1 MKKNLFLV
9 VLFLFPI
16 FTYGEL
22 FLEITKGSEDPY
34 RVAMIPFEGNSRV
47 SKQLNDIMRN
57 DLIRTGEFSILD
69 EELLL
74 PVKIIND
81 ELVFS
86 DWKLL
91 GIDYLVT
98 GTIANA
104 NNSLDISYE
113 IFDIHKKRKVRSSK
127 VFGIPNQIRQ
137 LAHYTSDGIYE
148 SITGIKGIAATRLL
162 YVNEVKDS
170 RFISIYKLMLAD
182 SDGANEK
189 VLLSSSE
196 PIISPSWSPDG
207 KRVAYV
213 SFETGIAKVF
223 IQEIASGKREAVLSQ
238 DTQISSPSWSPDG
251 KYLSLT
257 LYQDGN
263 AEIYILRL
271 RDRTLTRMTNQF
283 AIDTESSWSPKG
295 NKILFTS
302 GRSGSPQIYELDLRK
317 LNPKAKRI
325 SFEGTYNAKASYLP
339 NEEGVIFV
347 HRSNDGLFH
356 IALKYKRENFIR
368 VLTEAKMDESPSVA
382 PNGNMVIYGI
392 KENDLS
398 MLAGFSLSGAKFK
411 LPASDGEVREPAWS
425 NFLLKKMI

>member
-1 MKKNLFLV
+1 MKKNLL
-9 VLFLFPI
+9 LISLLLLPI
-16 FTYGEL
+16 FGYGEL

-34 RVAMIPFEGNSRV
+34 KVAMIPFEGNSRV
-47 SKQLNDIMRN
+47 SKQLNNIMRN

-81 ELVFS
+81 ELVYS

-91 GIDYLVT
+91 GMDYLIT
-98 GTIANA
+98 GTIVNA
-104 NNSLDISYE
+104 ENSLDISYE

-162 YVNEVKDS
+162 YVNEIKDS
-170 RFISIYKLMLAD
+170 RLISTYKLMLAD
-182 SDGANEK
+182 SDGVNEK
-189 VLLSSSE
+189 VILSSSE

-223 IQEIASGKREAVLSQ
+223 IQEIASGKREAVLSKG
-238 DTQISSPSWSPDG
+238 TQISSPSWSPDG

-339 NEEGVIFV
+339 NEDGIIFV
-347 HRSNDGLFH
+347 HRSSDGLFH

-392 KENDLS
+392 KEKDLS

-425 NFLLKKMI
+425 NFLR

>member
-1 MKKNLFLV
+1 MKKNL
-9 VLFLFPI
+9 VLAAILLFP
-16 FTYGEL
+16 TLSYAEL

-34 RVAMIPFEGNSRV
+34 KVAMIPFEGNSRV
-47 SKQLNDIMRN
+47 SKQLNNIMRN
-57 DLIRTGEFSILD
+57 DLIRTGEFAVLD

-74 PVKIIND
+74 PVKMIED
-81 ELVFS
+81 ELVFN

-91 GIDYLVT
+91 GMDYLVT
-98 GTIANA
+98 GTIVKS
-104 NNSLDISYE
+104 NNSLDINYE
-113 IFDIHKKRKVRSSK
+113 IYDIHKKRKVRSSK

-162 YVNEVKDS
+162 YVNEIKDS
-170 RFISIYKLMLAD
+170 KQISTYKLMLAD

-189 VLLSSSE
+189 ILLSSSE

-223 IQEIASGKREAVLSQ
+223 IQEISSGKREAVLSK

-339 NEEGVIFV
+339 KEEGIIFV

-356 IALKYKRENFIR
+356 IALKYKKENFIR

-392 KENDLS
+392 KEENLS

-411 LPASDGEVREPAWS
+411 LPASNGEVREPAWS
-425 NFLLKKMI
+425 NFLR

>member
-1 MKKNLFLV
+1 MKQNLFLV
-9 VLFLFPI
+9 TLLLMPNMI
-16 FTYGEL
+16 FGEL

-34 RVAMIPFEGNSRV
+34 KIAMISFEGDSKI
-47 SKQLNDIMRN
+47 SKQLNKIIRN
-57 DLIRTGEFSILD
+57 DLIRTGEFYVLD
-69 EELLL
+69 EGLLL
-74 PVKIIND
+74 PVNFVND
-81 ELVFS
+81 ELVYR

-91 GIDYLVT
+91 GMDYLVT
-98 GTIANA
+98 GKIVKL

-113 IFDIHKKRKVRSSK
+113 IYDVHKKRKLRSSK

-162 YVNEVKDS
+162 YVNEIKDS
-170 RFISIYKLMLAD
+170 KLVSEYKLMLAD

-189 VLLSSSE
+189 TLLSSSE
-196 PIISPSWSPDG
+196 PIISPTWSPDG
-207 KRVAYV
+207 KKVAYV

-223 IQEIASGKREAVLSQ
+223 IQEIASGNREAVLSKE
-238 DTQISSPSWSPDG
+238 TQISSPSWSPDG

-271 RDRTLTRMTNQF
+271 RDKTLTRMTNQF

-339 NEEGVIFV
+339 KEEGIIFV
-347 HRSNDGLFH
+347 HRSDDGLFH

-368 VLTEAKMDESPSVA
+368 ILTEAKMDESPSVA

-392 KENDLS
+392 KEKNLS

-411 LPASDGEVREPAWS
+411 LPASSGEVREPAWS
-425 NFLLKKMI
+425 NFLR

>member
-1 MKKNLFLV
+1 MKYYSVALI
-9 VLFLFPI
+9 VLIASFVHAQLTI
-16 FTYGEL
+16 
-22 FLEITKGSEDPY
+22 EITKGSEDPY
-34 RVAMIPFEGNSRV
+34 KVALIPFESNSRV
-47 SKQLNDIMRN
+47 SKQLNHIMRN

-74 PVKIIND
+74 PVKIIDD
-81 ELVFS
+81 ELVYS

-91 GIDYLVT
+91 GMDYLIS
-98 GTIANA
+98 GRIDNA
-104 NNSLDISYE
+104 DNSLNISYE

-162 YVNEVKDS
+162 YVNEIKDS
-170 RFISIYKLMLAD
+170 RFISTYKLMLAD

-238 DTQISSPSWSPDG
+238 GTQISSPSWSPDG

-271 RDRTLTRMTNQF
+271 QDRTLTRMTNQF

-339 NEEGVIFV
+339 NEDGIIFV

-392 KENDLS
+392 KEKDLS

-411 LPASDGEVREPAWS
+411 LPASEGEVREPAWS
-425 NFLLKKMI
+425 NFLR

>member
-1 MKKNLFLV
+1 MKKNSLLIFL
-9 VLFLFPI
+9 LLIPI
-16 FTYGEL
+16 MSYGEL

-34 RVAMIPFEGNSRV
+34 KVAIIPFEGNTRV
-47 SKQLNDIMRN
+47 SKQLYSIVRN

-81 ELVFS
+81 ELIYS

-91 GIDYLVT
+91 GMDYLVT
-98 GTIANA
+98 GIITKA
-104 NNSLDISYE
+104 NNSLDINYE
-113 IFDIHKKRKVRSSK
+113 IYDVHKKRKVRSSK

-137 LAHYTSDGIYE
+137 LGHYTSDGIYE
-148 SITGIKGIAATRLL
+148 SITGIKGIAATRIL
-162 YVNEVKDS
+162 YVNEIKDS
-170 RFISIYKLMLAD
+170 QLTPTYRLMLAD

-189 VLLSSSE
+189 ILLSSSE

-207 KRVAYV
+207 KSVAYA
-213 SFETGIAKVF
+213 SFETGMAKVY
-223 IQEIASGKREAVLSQ
+223 IQEIASGKREAVLSKE
-238 DTQISSPSWSPDG
+238 TQISSPSWSPDG

-271 RDRTLTRMTNQF
+271 RDRALTRMTNQF

-317 LNPKAKRI
+317 LNPKAKRV

-339 NEEGVIFV
+339 NEEGIIFV

-356 IALKYKRENFIR
+356 IALKYKKENFIR

-392 KENDLS
+392 REKNLS

-411 LPASDGEVREPAWS
+411 LPASNGEVREPAWS
-425 NFLLKKMI
+425 NFLR

>member
-1 MKKNLFLV
+1 MKNLLLTIIFLMP
-9 VLFLFPI
+9 LGCL
-16 FTYGEL
+16 GEL

-34 RVAMIPFEGNSRV
+34 RIAISPFDGDVRTSN
-47 SKQLNDIMRN
+47 QLHNIIRN
-57 DLIRTGEFSILD
+57 DLMRTGEFSILD

-74 PVKIIND
+74 PIRIKDD
-81 ELVFS
+81 ELIYS

-91 GIDYLVT
+91 GMDYLIT
-98 GTIANA
+98 GSIIKTK
-104 NNSLDISYE
+104 NSIDVNYE
-113 IFDIHKKRKVRSSK
+113 IYDIHKKKKVRSSK

-148 SITGIKGIAATRLL
+148 SISGIKGIAATKLL
-162 YVNEVKDS
+162 YVNETKNS
-170 RFISIYKLMLAD
+170 KSISAYKLMLAD

-189 VLLSSSE
+189 VLLTSSE

-207 KRVAYV
+207 KKVAYV

-223 IQEIASGKREAVLSQ
+223 IQDIASGKRESVLSKS
-238 DTQISSPSWSPDG
+238 TQISSPSWSPDG

-263 AEIYILRL
+263 AEIYIMRL

-295 NKILFTS
+295 NKIIFTS

-339 NEEGVIFV
+339 KEEGIIFV
-347 HRSNDGLFH
+347 HRSDDGLFH
-356 IALKYKRENFIR
+356 IALKYKKENFIR

-392 KENDLS
+392 KEENLS
-398 MLAGFSLSGAKFK
+398 MLAGFSLSGARFK
-411 LPASDGEVREPAWS
+411 LPASEGEVREPAWS
-425 NFLLKKMI
+425 NFLR

>member
-1 MKKNLFLV
+1 MKQNLFLV
-9 VLFLFPI
+9 ILLLLPNMI
-16 FTYGEL
+16 FGEL

-34 RVAMIPFEGNSRV
+34 KIAMISFEGDSKI
-47 SKQLNDIMRN
+47 SKQLNKIIRN
-57 DLIRTGEFSILD
+57 DLIRTGEFYILD
-69 EELLL
+69 EGLLL
-74 PVKIIND
+74 PVNFIND
-81 ELVFS
+81 ELVYS

-91 GIDYLVT
+91 GMDYLVT
-98 GTIANA
+98 GKIVKL

-113 IFDIHKKRKVRSSK
+113 IYDVHKKRKLRSSK

-162 YVNEVKDS
+162 YVNEIKDS
-170 RFISIYKLMLAD
+170 KSISAYKLMLAD

-189 VLLSSSE
+189 TLLSSSE

-207 KRVAYV
+207 KKVAYV

-223 IQEIASGKREAVLSQ
+223 IQEIASGNREAVLSKE
-238 DTQISSPSWSPDG
+238 TQISSPSWSPDG

-271 RDRTLTRMTNQF
+271 RDKTLTRMTNQF

-339 NEEGVIFV
+339 KEEGIIFV
-347 HRSNDGLFH
+347 HRSDDGLFH

-368 VLTEAKMDESPSVA
+368 ILTEAKMDESPSVA

-392 KENDLS
+392 KEKNLS

-411 LPASDGEVREPAWS
+411 LPASSGEVREPAWS
-425 NFLLKKMI
+425 NFLR

>member
-1 MKKNLFLV
+1 MKKFFLLVICLFT
-9 VLFLFPI
+9 PI
-16 FTYGEL
+16 FCLGEL
-22 FLEITKGSEDPY
+22 FLEITKGSDDPY
-34 RVAMIPFEGNSRV
+34 RVAMIPLEGNTRI
-47 SKQLNDIMRN
+47 SKQLNNIMRN

-74 PVKIIND
+74 PIKIIDD
-81 ELVFS
+81 ELVYT

-91 GIDYLVT
+91 GMDYLVT
-98 GTIANA
+98 GKIVKTE
-104 NNSLDISYE
+104 NSVDINYE
-113 IFDIHKKRKVRSSK
+113 IYDIHKKKKIRSSK

-162 YVNEVKDS
+162 YVNEIKDS
-170 RFISIYKLMLAD
+170 KLISTYKLMLAD

-189 VLLSSSE
+189 ILLSSSE

-207 KRVAYV
+207 KKVAYV
-213 SFETGIAKVF
+213 SFETGMAKVF
-223 IQEIASGKREAVLSQ
+223 IQEISSGKREAVVSK

-271 RDRTLTRMTNQF
+271 LDRTLTRMTNQF

-295 NKILFTS
+295 NKLLFTS
-302 GRSGSPQIYELDLRK
+302 GRSGSPQIYQLDLRK
-317 LNPKAKRI
+317 LNPKAKRL

-339 NEEGVIFV
+339 KEEGIIFV
-347 HRSNDGLFH
+347 HRSDDGLFH
-356 IALKYKRENFIR
+356 IALKYKKENFIR

-392 KENDLS
+392 KEGDLS
-398 MLAGFSLSGAKFK
+398 MLAGFSLSGARFK
-411 LPASDGEVREPAWS
+411 LPASNGEVREPAWS
-425 NFLLKKMI
+425 NFLR

>member
-1 MKKNLFLV
+1 MKKNLLLITLLMLPMFG
-9 VLFLFPI
+9 
-16 FTYGEL
+16 YGEL

-34 RVAMIPFEGNSRV
+34 KVAMIPFEGNARV
-47 SKQLNDIMRN
+47 SKQLNSIIRN

-74 PVKIIND
+74 PLKIIND
-81 ELVFS
+81 ELMYS

-91 GIDYLVT
+91 GMDYLVT
-98 GTIANA
+98 GAIVNA
-104 NNSLDISYE
+104 DNSLDISYE

-162 YVNEVKDS
+162 YVNEIKDS
-170 RFISIYKLMLAD
+170 RLISTYKLMLAD
-182 SDGANEK
+182 SDGVNEK
-189 VLLSSSE
+189 VILSSSE

-263 AEIYILRL
+263 AEIYILRM

-339 NEEGVIFV
+339 NEDGIIFV
-347 HRSNDGLFH
+347 HRSSDGLFH

-392 KENDLS
+392 KEKDLS

-425 NFLLKKMI
+425 NFLR

>member
-1 MKKNLFLV
+1 MKKNFL
-9 VLFLFPI
+9 LGILLLLPMLS
-16 FTYGEL
+16 YGEL
-22 FLEITKGSEDPY
+22 FLEITKGSEDQY
-34 RVAMIPFEGNSRV
+34 KVAMIPFEGNSRI
-47 SKQLNDIMRN
+47 SKQLHNIIRN
-57 DLIRTGEFSILD
+57 DLTRTGEFSVLD

-74 PVKIIND
+74 PVKIVNE
-81 ELVFS
+81 ELIYN

-91 GIDYLVT
+91 GMDYLVT
-98 GTIANA
+98 GTIVKA
-104 NNSLDISYE
+104 NNSLDINYE
-113 IFDIHKKRKVRSSK
+113 IYDVHKKRKVRSSK

-148 SITGIKGIAATRLL
+148 SITGIKGIAATKLL
-162 YVNEVKDS
+162 YVNETKDS
-170 RFISIYKLMLAD
+170 KSISTYKLMLAD

-189 VLLSSSE
+189 ILLSSSD

-213 SFETGIAKVF
+213 SFETGMAKVF
-223 IQEIASGKREAVLSQ
+223 IQEIASGKRESVLSKN
-238 DTQISSPSWSPDG
+238 TQISSPSWSPDG

-263 AEIYILRL
+263 AEIYIFRL

-339 NEEGVIFV
+339 KEEGIIFV
-347 HRSNDGLFH
+347 HRSANGLFH

-392 KENDLS
+392 REKDLS

-411 LPASDGEVREPAWS
+411 LPASNGEVREPSWS
-425 NFLLKKMI
+425 NFLR

>member
-1 MKKNLFLV
+1 MKNLLLTIIFLMP
-9 VLFLFPI
+9 LGCL
-16 FTYGEL
+16 GEL

-34 RVAMIPFEGNSRV
+34 RIAISPFDGDVRTSN
-47 SKQLNDIMRN
+47 QLHNIIRN
-57 DLIRTGEFSILD
+57 DLMRTGEFSILD
-69 EELLL
+69 EELVL
-74 PVKIIND
+74 PIKIKDD
-81 ELVFS
+81 ELIYS

-91 GIDYLVT
+91 GMDYLIT
-98 GTIANA
+98 GSIIKTK
-104 NNSLDISYE
+104 NSIDVNYE
-113 IFDIHKKRKVRSSK
+113 IYDIHKKKKVRSSK

-148 SITGIKGIAATRLL
+148 SISGIKGIAATKLL
-162 YVNEVKDS
+162 YVNETKNS
-170 RFISIYKLMLAD
+170 KSISAYKLMLAD

-189 VLLSSSE
+189 VLLTSSE
-196 PIISPSWSPDG
+196 SIISPSWSPDG
-207 KRVAYV
+207 KKVAYV

-223 IQEIASGKREAVLSQ
+223 IQDIASGKRESVLSKS
-238 DTQISSPSWSPDG
+238 TQISSPSWSPDG

-263 AEIYILRL
+263 AEIYIMRL
-271 RDRTLTRMTNQF
+271 QDRTLTRMTNQF

-295 NKILFTS
+295 NKIIFTS

-339 NEEGVIFV
+339 KEEGIIFV
-347 HRSNDGLFH
+347 HRSYDGLFH
-356 IALKYKRENFIR
+356 IALKYKKENFIR

-392 KENDLS
+392 KEENLS
-398 MLAGFSLSGAKFK
+398 MLAGFSLSGARFK
-411 LPASDGEVREPAWS
+411 LPASEGEVREPAWS
-425 NFLLKKMI
+425 NFLR

>member
-1 MKKNLFLV
+1 MKKNLL
-9 VLFLFPI
+9 LISLLLLPI
-16 FTYGEL
+16 FGFGEL

-34 RVAMIPFEGNSRV
+34 KVAMIPFEGNSRV
-47 SKQLNDIMRN
+47 SKQLNNIMRN

-81 ELVFS
+81 ELVYS

-91 GIDYLVT
+91 GMDYLIT
-98 GTIANA
+98 GTIVNA
-104 NNSLDISYE
+104 ENSLDISYE

-162 YVNEVKDS
+162 YVNEIKDS
-170 RFISIYKLMLAD
+170 RLISTYKLMLAD

-189 VLLSSSE
+189 VLLSSYE

-223 IQEIASGKREAVLSQ
+223 IQEIASGKREAVLSKG
-238 DTQISSPSWSPDG
+238 TQISSPSWSPDG
-251 KYLSLT
+251 KYLALT

-339 NEEGVIFV
+339 NEDGIIFV
-347 HRSNDGLFH
+347 HRSSDGLFH

-392 KENDLS
+392 KEKDLS

-425 NFLLKKMI
+425 NFLR

>member
-1 MKKNLFLV
+1 
-9 VLFLFPI
+9 
-16 FTYGEL
+16 
-22 FLEITKGSEDPY
+22 
-34 RVAMIPFEGNSRV
+34 
-47 SKQLNDIMRN
+47 
-57 DLIRTGEFSILD
+57 
-69 EELLL
+69 
-74 PVKIIND
+74 
-81 ELVFS
+81 
-86 DWKLL
+86 
-91 GIDYLVT
+91 
-98 GTIANA
+98 
-104 NNSLDISYE
+104 
-113 IFDIHKKRKVRSSK
+113 
-127 VFGIPNQIRQ
+127 
-137 LAHYTSDGIYE
+137 
-148 SITGIKGIAATRLL
+148 L
-162 YVNEVKDS
+162 YVNEIKDS
-170 RFISIYKLMLAD
+170 KQISTYKLMLAD

-189 VLLSSSE
+189 ILLSSSE

-223 IQEIASGKREAVLSQ
+223 IQEISSGKREAVLSK

-339 NEEGVIFV
+339 KEEGIIFV

-356 IALKYKRENFIR
+356 IALKYKKENFIR

-392 KENDLS
+392 KEENLS

-411 LPASDGEVREPAWS
+411 LPASNGEVREPAWS
-425 NFLLKKMI
+425 NFLR

>member
-98 GTIANA
+98 GTIVNA

-425 NFLLKKMI
+425 NFLR

>member
-1 MKKNLFLV
+1 MKKNLLLII
-9 VLFLFPI
+9 VLLLPMFG
-16 FTYGEL
+16 YGEL

-34 RVAMIPFEGNSRV
+34 KVAMIPFEGNARV
-47 SKQLNDIMRN
+47 SKQLNHIMRN

-74 PVKIIND
+74 PVKIIDD
-81 ELVFS
+81 ELVYS

-91 GIDYLVT
+91 GMDYLIS
-98 GTIANA
+98 GRIDNA
-104 NNSLDISYE
+104 DNSLNISYE

-162 YVNEVKDS
+162 YVNEIKDS
-170 RFISIYKLMLAD
+170 RFISTYKLMLAD

-238 DTQISSPSWSPDG
+238 GTQISSPSWSPDG

-339 NEEGVIFV
+339 NEDGIIFV
-347 HRSNDGLFH
+347 HRSNEGLFH

-392 KENDLS
+392 KEKDLS
-398 MLAGFSLSGAKFK
+398 MLAGFSLSGAKFR
-411 LPASDGEVREPAWS
+411 LPASEGEVREPAWS
-425 NFLLKKMI
+425 NFLR

>member
-9 VLFLFPI
+9 VLLLFPI

-339 NEEGVIFV
+339 NEEGIIFV

-425 NFLLKKMI
+425 NFLR

>member
-1 MKKNLFLV
+1 MKQNLFLAT
-9 VLFLFPI
+9 LLLMPNMI
-16 FTYGEL
+16 FGEL

-34 RVAMIPFEGNSRV
+34 KIAMISFEGDSRI
-47 SKQLNDIMRN
+47 SKQLNKIMRN
-57 DLIRTGEFSILD
+57 DLIRTGEFYILD
-69 EELLL
+69 EGLLL
-74 PVKIIND
+74 PVNFIND
-81 ELVFS
+81 ELVYS

-91 GIDYLVT
+91 GMDYLVI
-98 GTIANA
+98 GKIVKLK
-104 NNSLDISYE
+104 NSLDISYE
-113 IFDIHKKRKVRSSK
+113 IYDVHKKRKLRSSK

-162 YVNEVKDS
+162 YVNEIKDS
-170 RFISIYKLMLAD
+170 KSISAYKLMLAD

-189 VLLSSSE
+189 TLLSSSE

-207 KRVAYV
+207 KKVAYV

-223 IQEIASGKREAVLSQ
+223 IQEIASGNREAVLSKE
-238 DTQISSPSWSPDG
+238 TQISSPSWSPDG

-271 RDRTLTRMTNQF
+271 RDKTLTRMTNQF

-339 NEEGVIFV
+339 KEEGIIFV
-347 HRSNDGLFH
+347 HRSDDGLFH

-368 VLTEAKMDESPSVA
+368 ILTEAKMDESPSVA

-392 KENDLS
+392 REENLS

-411 LPASDGEVREPAWS
+411 LPASNGEVREPAWS
-425 NFLLKKMI
+425 NFLR

>member
-9 VLFLFPI
+9 VLFLFPF

-425 NFLLKKMI
+425 NFLR

>member
-1 MKKNLFLV
+1 MKQNLFLAT
-9 VLFLFPI
+9 LLLMPNMI
-16 FTYGEL
+16 FGEL

-34 RVAMIPFEGNSRV
+34 KIAMISFEGDSRI
-47 SKQLNDIMRN
+47 SKQLNKIMRN
-57 DLIRTGEFSILD
+57 DLIRTGEFYILD
-69 EELLL
+69 EGLLL
-74 PVKIIND
+74 PANFIND
-81 ELVFS
+81 ELVYS

-91 GIDYLVT
+91 GMDYLVT
-98 GTIANA
+98 GKIVKLS
-104 NNSLDISYE
+104 NSVDISYE
-113 IFDIHKKRKVRSSK
+113 IYDVHKKRKLRSSK

-162 YVNEVKDS
+162 YVNEIKDS
-170 RFISIYKLMLAD
+170 KSISAYKLMLAD

-189 VLLSSSE
+189 TLLSSSE

-207 KRVAYV
+207 KKVAYV

-223 IQEIASGKREAVLSQ
+223 IQEIASGNREAVLSKE
-238 DTQISSPSWSPDG
+238 TQISSPSWSPDG

-271 RDRTLTRMTNQF
+271 RDKTLTRMTNQF

-339 NEEGVIFV
+339 KEEGIIFV
-347 HRSNDGLFH
+347 HRSDDGLFH

-368 VLTEAKMDESPSVA
+368 ILTEAKMDESPSVA

-392 KENDLS
+392 KEKDLS

-411 LPASDGEVREPAWS
+411 LPASIGEVREPAWS
-425 NFLLKKMI
+425 NFLR

>member
-1 MKKNLFLV
+1 MKKNLVLV
-9 VLFLFPI
+9 AILLFP
-16 FTYGEL
+16 TLSYAEL
-22 FLEITKGSEDPY
+22 FLEITKGSEDPFK
-34 RVAMIPFEGNSRV
+34 VAMIPFEGNSRV
-47 SKQLNDIMRN
+47 SKQLNNIMRN
-57 DLIRTGEFSILD
+57 DLIRTGEFAVLD

-74 PVKIIND
+74 PVKMIED
-81 ELVFS
+81 ELVFN

-91 GIDYLVT
+91 GMDYLVT
-98 GTIANA
+98 GAIVKS
-104 NNSLDISYE
+104 NNSLDINYE
-113 IFDIHKKRKVRSSK
+113 IYDIHKKRKVRSSK

-162 YVNEVKDS
+162 YVNEIKDS
-170 RFISIYKLMLAD
+170 KQISTYKLMLAD

-189 VLLSSSE
+189 ILLSSSE

-223 IQEIASGKREAVLSQ
+223 IQEISSGKREAVLSK

-339 NEEGVIFV
+339 KEEGIIFV

-356 IALKYKRENFIR
+356 IALKYKKENFIR

-392 KENDLS
+392 KEENLS

-411 LPASDGEVREPAWS
+411 LPASNGEVREPAWS
-425 NFLLKKMI
+425 NFLR

>member
-1 MKKNLFLV
+1 MKQNLFLAT
-9 VLFLFPI
+9 LLLLPTMI
-16 FTYGEL
+16 FGEL

-34 RVAMIPFEGNSRV
+34 KIAMISFEGDSRI
-47 SKQLNDIMRN
+47 SKQLNKIMRN
-57 DLIRTGEFSILD
+57 DLIRTGEFYILD
-69 EELLL
+69 DELLL
-74 PVKIIND
+74 PVNFSND
-81 ELVFS
+81 ELVYS

-91 GIDYLVT
+91 GMDYLVT
-98 GTIANA
+98 GKIVKLS
-104 NNSLDISYE
+104 NSVDISYE
-113 IFDIHKKRKVRSSK
+113 IYDVHKKRKLRSSK

-162 YVNEVKDS
+162 YVNEIKDS
-170 RFISIYKLMLAD
+170 KLVSAYKLMLAD

-189 VLLSSSE
+189 TLLSSSE

-207 KRVAYV
+207 KKVAYV

-223 IQEIASGKREAVLSQ
+223 IQEIASGNREAVLSKE
-238 DTQISSPSWSPDG
+238 TQISSPSWSPDG

-271 RDRTLTRMTNQF
+271 RDKTLTRMTNQF

-339 NEEGVIFV
+339 KEEGIIFV
-347 HRSNDGLFH
+347 HRSDDGLFH

-368 VLTEAKMDESPSVA
+368 ILTEAKMDESPSVA

-392 KENDLS
+392 KEKNLS

-411 LPASDGEVREPAWS
+411 LPASSGEVREPAWS
-425 NFLLKKMI
+425 NFLR